1 MDYERKTRVIANSYY
16 NMGLERAGLR
26 DLTGAAECL
35 KKSLHFNKYMTEARN
50 LLGLIYYEVGEVGEA
65 LVQWVIS
72 MNLQPEENRADYYL
86 GEIQRKKG
94 AMDNERR
101 TVRRFNQALVYAQS
115 GSEDLAVLQLSKVVE
130 SKPNYI
136 KAQLLFAILCIAR
149 EDYQKAGKAIQKVLQ
164 IDCSNSKALYY
175 KTLLKASG
183 VPVKPVR
190 EREREPEK
198 RKLKNVLSHRQMED
212 DDVIIPPS
220 YRENT
225 KDQAVMNILAG
236 LILGAAVIFFLV
248 MPAITKSINDS
259 HNKEML
265 KYSEEL
271 SQANKKSDS
280 LNNQLET
287 LTAQKKT
294 AEESL
299 ASLTNNADSILAQY
313 QAVIGILEAYKKN
326 DFNTAVK
333 IYAGLDSSLITSD
346 QVQAVIGEIRKDM
359 AENGTAVLE
368 NLGDKAV
375 AAGDNQTALVYYS
388 KCIELK
394 PASWQAKFKAA
405 VIYKGLEQKEQA
417 NGLFSDIINNSKD
430 TELSAKAKAERGF

>member
-1 MDYERKTRVIANSYY
+1 MDYERKTRFIANSYY
-16 NMGLERAGLR
+16 NMGLEKARLR
-26 DLTGAAECL
+26 DLSGAAECL
-35 KKSLHFNKYMTEARN
+35 KKSLHFNKYMTDARN
-50 LLGLIYYEVGEVGEA
+50 LLGLIYYEVGEVGDA

-94 AMDNERR
+94 TMDNERR
-101 TVRRFNQALVYAQS
+101 LVRRFNQALVYAQN
-115 GSEDLAVLQLSKVVE
+115 GSEDLAILQLNKVVE
-130 SKPNYI
+130 SKPNYV

-149 EDYQKAGKAIQKVLQ
+149 GDYQKAGKAVNKVLQ
-164 IDCSNSKALYY
+164 IDCSHPKALYY
-175 KTLLKASG
+175 KSLIKSSG
-183 VPVKPVR
+183 VNMKP
-190 EREREPEK
+190 EKEPEK

-236 LILGAAVIFFLV
+236 LVLGAAVIFFVV
-248 MPAITKSINDS
+248 MPANTKSINEA
-259 HNKEML
+259 HNREML
-265 KYSEEL
+265 KYSELL
-271 SQANKKSDS
+271 SQANKKVDS
-280 LNNQLET
+280 LSDQLEH
-287 LTAQKKT
+287 LKAEKKA
-294 AEESL
+294 AEDSL

-313 QAVIGILEAYKKN
+313 QAVIGILEAYKKD

-333 IYAGLDSSLITSD
+333 IYAGLDPTLITSED
-346 QVQAVIGEIRKDM
+346 VQAVIGEIRKDM
-359 AENGTAVLE
+359 AEKGTSVLE
-368 NLGDKAV
+368 NLGDKAT
-375 AAGDNQTALVYYS
+375 AAGDSQTALVYYS

-405 VIYKGLEQKEQA
+405 VIYKAMDQKDQA

-430 TELSAKAKAERGF
+430 VELSAKAKAERGF

>member
-1 MDYERKTRVIANSYY
+1 MDYERKTRYIANSYY
-16 NMGLERAGLR
+16 NMGLDKARLR
-26 DLTGAAECL
+26 DLSGAAECL
-35 KKSLHFNKYMTEARN
+35 KKSLHFNKYMTDARN
-50 LLGLIYYEVGEVGEA
+50 LLGLIYYEVGEVGDA

-94 AMDNERR
+94 TMDNERR
-101 TVRRFNQALVYAQS
+101 LVRRFNQALVYAQN
-115 GSEDLAVLQLSKVVE
+115 GSEDLAILQLNKVVE
-130 SKPNYI
+130 SKPNYV

-149 EDYQKAGKAIQKVLQ
+149 GDYQKAGKAVNKVLQ
-164 IDCSNSKALYY
+164 IDCNHPKALYY
-175 KTLLKASG
+175 KSLVKSSG
-183 VPVKPVR
+183 VNIKS
-190 EREREPEK
+190 EKEPEK
-198 RKLKNVLSHRQMED
+198 RKLKNAVSHRQMED

-220 YRENT
+220 YRET
-225 KDQAVMNILAG
+225 TRDQAVMNILAG
-236 LILGAAVIFFLV
+236 LVLGAAVIFFLV
-248 MPAITKSINDS
+248 MPANTKSINEA

-265 KYSEEL
+265 KYSEQL

-280 LNNQLET
+280 LNAQLET
-287 LTAQKKT
+287 LKAEKKA
-294 AEESL
+294 AEDSL

-333 IYAGLDSSLITSD
+333 IYAGLDPTLITSED
-346 QVQAVIGEIRKDM
+346 VQAVIGEIRKDM
-359 AENGTAVLE
+359 AEKGTSILE
-368 NLGDKAV
+368 DLGDKAT
-375 AAGDNQTALVYYS
+375 AAGDSQTALVYYS

-405 VIYKGLEQKEQA
+405 VIYKGMDQKNQA

-430 TELSAKAKAERGF
+430 AELTAKAKTERGF